1 LPLILVRAGSN
12 YDEVVASPVPEHI
25 MSRSIPI
32 ALTAFQLALAS
43 AAAWLLY
50 ESEALGDGVA
60 LLILQ

>member
-1 LPLILVRAGSN
+1 
-12 YDEVVASPVPEHI
+12 